1 VQRKSLYFRLREPC
15 NESPQKLYN
24 GLRDASQRP
33 GSVSEIEA
41 NTSNPTIKN
50 RKPKKQLK
58 TGKNEAFCKTE
69 IL

>member
-1 VQRKSLYFRLREPC
+1 MQRKSLYLRLREPC

-41 NTSNPTIKN
+41 KTSNPTIKN
-50 RKPKKQLK
+50 RKPKKKK
-58 TGKNEAFCKTE
+58 TTE
-69 IL
+69 NRKERSIL

>member
-1 VQRKSLYFRLREPC
+1 MQRKSLYFRLREPC

-50 RKPKKQLK
+50 RKPKK
-58 TGKNEAFCKTE
+58 TTE
-69 IL
+69 NRKERSIL